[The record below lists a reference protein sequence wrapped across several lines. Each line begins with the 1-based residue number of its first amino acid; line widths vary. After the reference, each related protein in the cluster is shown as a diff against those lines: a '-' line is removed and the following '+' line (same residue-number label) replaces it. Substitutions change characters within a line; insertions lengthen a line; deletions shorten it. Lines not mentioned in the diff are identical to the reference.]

1 MTAAAKKWLS
11 EYKRLF
17 NEVSAYN
24 KGQSEGA
31 KKIEKLGRL
40 VESAE
45 CRVQNAE
52 LDDGSRAAA
61 SQAIITSQASSKSLK
76 ECPHRNTERISATK
90 TPKKTSA
97 PVNLRTRANLFA
109 PSRNVFP

>member
-45 CRVQNAE
+45 CRMQSWMMAQGRR
-52 LDDGSRAAA
+52 L
-61 SQAIITSQASSKSLK
+61 LK
-76 ECPHRNTERISATK
+76 
-90 TPKKTSA
+90 
-97 PVNLRTRANLFA
+97 L
-109 PSRNVFP
+109 